1 MSGDSKTINSLPMPD
16 CNIRAIVDWLI
27 DGARSAPL
35 PQQVLAQLSERLVA
49 CGIPLWRVAVF
60 VRTLHPQVMG
70 RRFIW
75 RPGTEVEISEAPFEL
90 LESADFLENPIAQVY
105 ATGRALRRKLGDADC
120 AVDFPVLS
128 ELRAGGVTDY
138 LALPLVFT
146 DGAIHAVTCTT
157 RQAGG
162 FTDAQIAGIE
172 AIIAP
177 LARVAEIRALRRMG
191 STLLDTYVGHDAG
204 ERILAGRIRRGD
216 IEEIHAAIWLS
227 DMRGFTALADS
238 LPAPV
243 LIDLLNLYFDSQ
255 VPVILEH
262 GAEVLKFMGDG
273 LLAIFTIA
281 GNEIEVCERALA
293 AARRAQENIAALSG
307 SVMPGLRFGLALHIG
322 DVLYGN
328 IGSGNRLD
336 FTCIG
341 PAVNCAARIEKLTGQ
356 LGRAILASGE
366 FARHCAGE
374 FTPLGEFR
382 LAGFSVPQLV
392 FGLADEEAVRP

>member
-1 MSGDSKTINSLPMPD
+1 MSTREIKEI
-16 CNIRAIVDWLI
+16 ADWLI
-27 DGARSAPL
+27 DGARSAPQ
-35 PQQVLAQLSERLVA
+35 PAQVLAQLSERLVA

-75 RPGTEVEISEAPFEL
+75 RPGTEVEVSEAPFEL

-105 ATGRALRRKLGDADC
+105 ATGRALRRKLADPDC

-128 ELRAGGVTDY
+128 ELRAEGITDY
-138 LALPLVFT
+138 LASPLVFT

-172 AIIAP
+172 AIITP

-204 ERILAGRIRRGD
+204 ERILAGHIRRGD

-238 LPAPV
+238 LPPPV
-243 LIDLLNLYFDSQ
+243 LIDLLNRYFDCQ
-255 VPVILEH
+255 VPVILDH

-273 LLAIFTIA
+273 LLAIFNIA
-281 GNEIEVCERALA
+281 GNETEVCERALA
-293 AARRAQENIAALSG
+293 AARRAQANIAALSD
-307 SVMPGLRFGLALHIG
+307 SAMPGLRFGLALHIG

-341 PAVNCAARIEKLTGQ
+341 PAVNCAARIEKLTSQ
-356 LGRAILASGE
+356 LGRAVLASGE

-382 LAGFSVPQLV
+382 LAGFTAPQLV
-392 FGLADEEAVRP
+392 FGLEDSVQRQ

>member
-1 MSGDSKTINSLPMPD
+1 MSKDQHPINSAGMPTGE
-16 CNIRAIVDWLI
+16 IKEVVDWLI
-27 DGARSAPL
+27 DGARSAPQ
-35 PQQVLAQLSERLVA
+35 PVQVLAQLSERLVA

-75 RPGTEVEISEAPFEL
+75 RPGTEIEVSEAPFEM

-105 ATGRALRRKLGDADC
+105 AAGCALRRKLADPDC
-120 AVDFPVLS
+120 AEDFPVLA
-128 ELRAGGVTDY
+128 ELRAEGITDY
-138 LALPLVFT
+138 LASPLIFT
-146 DGAIHAVTCTT
+146 DGAIHALTCTT
-157 RQAGG
+157 RQPGG

-172 AIIAP
+172 AIITP
-177 LARVAEIRALRRMG
+177 LARVAEIRALRRTG
-191 STLLDTYVGHDAG
+191 SVLLDTYVGHDAG

-227 DMRGFTALADS
+227 DMRGFTALADG
-238 LPAPV
+238 LPPRV
-243 LIDLLNLYFDSQ
+243 LIDLLNRYFDCQ
-255 VPVILEH
+255 VPVIIDH

-281 GNEIEVCERALA
+281 GNETEVCRRALA
-293 AARRAQENIAALSG
+293 AARRAQANIAALSD
-307 SVMPGLRFGLALHIG
+307 SAMPGLRFGLALHIG

-341 PAVNCAARIEKLTGQ
+341 PAVNCAARIEKLTSQ
-356 LGRAILASGE
+356 LGRAILASDE
-366 FARHCAGE
+366 FARHCPGEFAGLGE
-374 FTPLGEFR
+374 FT
-382 LAGFSVPQLV
+382 LAGFSAPQLV
-392 FGLADEEAVRP
+392 FGLEDESLQR

>member
-1 MSGDSKTINSLPMPD
+1 MRGDSKTINSAPMST
-16 CNIRAIVDWLI
+16 CEIKEIADWLI

-75 RPGTEVEISEAPFEL
+75 RPGTEVEVSEAPFEL
-90 LESADFLENPIAQVY
+90 LESADFLDNPIAQVY
-105 ATGRALRRKLGDADC
+105 ATGRALRRKIAEPDC

-128 ELRAGGVTDY
+128 ELRAEGITDY
-138 LALPLVFT
+138 LASPLVFT

-157 RQAGG
+157 RQPGG
-162 FTDAQIAGIE
+162 FTDAQIGGIE
-172 AIIAP
+172 AIITP

-204 ERILAGRIRRGD
+204 ERILAGHIRRGD

-238 LPAPV
+238 LPPPV
-243 LIDLLNLYFDSQ
+243 LIDLLNRYFDCQ

-273 LLAIFTIA
+273 LLAIFTIV
-281 GNEIEVCERALA
+281 GNETEVCKRAFA
-293 AARRAQENIAALSG
+293 AARRAQANVAALSD
-307 SVMPGLRFGLALHIG
+307 SAMPGLRFGLALHIG

-341 PAVNCAARIEKLTGQ
+341 PAVNCAARIEKLTSQ
-356 LGRAILASGE
+356 LGREILASGE
-366 FARHCAGE
+366 FAHHCAAE
-374 FTPLGEFR
+374 FTDLGEFS
-382 LAGFSVPQLV
+382 LAGFSAPQLV
-392 FGLADEEAVRP
+392 FGLADEAVRP

>member
-1 MSGDSKTINSLPMPD
+1 MSGDSKTINSLSMPN
-16 CNIRAIVDWLI
+16 CNIREIGDWLI

-75 RPGTEVEISEAPFEL
+75 RPGTEVEVSEAPFEL

-105 ATGRALRRKLGDADC
+105 ATGRALRRKLGDLDC
-120 AVDFPVLS
+120 AEDFPVLS
-128 ELRAGGVTDY
+128 ELRAEGVTDY

-238 LPAPV
+238 LPPPV

-255 VPVILEH
+255 IPPILEH

-281 GNEIEVCERALA
+281 GNETEVCERALA
-293 AARRAQENIAALSG
+293 AARRARANIAALSG
-307 SVMPGLRFGLALHIG
+307 SAMPGLRFGLALHIG

-382 LAGFSVPQLV
+382 LAGFSAPQLV
-392 FGLADEEAVRP
+392 FGLEDEAVRP